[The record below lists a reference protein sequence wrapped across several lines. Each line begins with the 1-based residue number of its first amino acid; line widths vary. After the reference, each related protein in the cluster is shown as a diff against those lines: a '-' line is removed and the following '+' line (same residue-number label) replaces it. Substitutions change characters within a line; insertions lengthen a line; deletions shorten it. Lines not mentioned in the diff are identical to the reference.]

1 MLTAFDD
8 AIANGVQVTSFS
20 IGRNTSLPYT
30 QDGIAIGS
38 LHAVRRNI
46 VVACSAGNS
55 GTAPYTVTNTAPWI
69 ITVGASSIDRVF
81 SSPVVLGND
90 IVYEG
95 QSITPFQRG
104 TYPLVYAASVEIPG
118 TTTRLTNGLC
128 LNGTLSP
135 SLVRGKA
142 VFCWRGDT
150 FQALEVQ
157 RAGGIATVLGNAYD
171 GIGVLGRPYM
181 IPATV
186 VLANET
192 MDIFNYTQTDQTPS
206 ATFIPPRT
214 LIGTR
219 PAPFMAPFTS
229 RGPNFIEP
237 NILKPDITAPGLNI
251 LAAWSEASSPLQ
263 VPADHRVVKYQILS
277 GTSMSCPHVA
287 AVAALLKAIHPDWS
301 SAAIRFAL
309 MTTGVWPESESFND
323 EGMEPVPASWKGICE
338 NGVAFNSSHCNRRR
352 FFNLSLSV
360 WPESESFNDE
370 GMEPVPA
377 SWKGICEN
385 GVAFN
390 SSHCNS
396 CLQAEVIR
404 KRLFCNLWLLV
415 VYKLVYVVYLGEHN
429 AEKTLEEIEDV
440 YHSYLYSVKGSKE
453 EAKACIIYS
462 YKNVIN
468 GFSALLTPEEAD
480 AISEM
485 DGVISVFHSHPTNS
499 RLHTTRSW
507 DFINLLEANWD
518 ATQANGDEL
527 LRKASYGKDVIVG
540 VLDSGVWPESESF
553 NDEGMEPVP
562 ASWKG
567 ICENGVAFNS
577 SHCNRKLIGA
587 RYYLRS
593 YEANYGPLDPRTDF
607 RSPRD
612 INGHG
617 THTSSTIGGRRVAN
631 AAALGGFGNGTAL
644 GGAPLVRLA
653 IYKVCWPVPDQTPA
667 EGNTCLDDDMI
678 AAFDDAIADG
688 VQVISVSIGGNTSRP
703 YTRYGIA
710 IGSLHALR
718 RNIVVACSA
727 GNLGP
732 APYTVANT
740 APWIITVGASSIDRV
755 FSSPVVLGNGM
766 VYEGQSITPFQRG
779 TYPLVYAA
787 SVEIPGTTTRL
798 TNGYIPS
805 LFTSATK
812 LCYYFLCTLNVLM
825 IFSVTLFKLCRPGT
839 LSPSLVRG
847 KAVFCWRGDTFQ
859 ALEVQRAG
867 GIAAV
872 LGNVV
877 DGIGVSVR
885 SYLIPATVVLTNET
899 MSIFNY
905 TQTAQT
911 PLATLIPPRTLIG
924 TRPAPF
930 MAPFTS
936 RGPNFIEPNILKPDI
951 TAPGLNILA
960 AWSEASSPLNVPND
974 HRVVKYQ
981 ILSGTSMSCP
991 HVAAVAALLKAI
1003 HPDWSSAAIRSALMT
1018 TAKQTNNLGEP
1029 ITDALGNSST
1039 SFEYGAGHIQPSRA
1053 ADPGLVYDASYNDY
1067 LLFLC
1072 SSSGNL
1078 LDPSF
1083 NCPEVVPSSSDFN
1096 YPSLAIANL
1105 EGISTVT
1112 RTVTNVGMGNSLYS
1126 VTIDA
1131 PPGYSIQISPATLYF
1146 SKQGEQHSF
1155 SITVEAENSARRN
1168 VFAFGWYTWSDG
1180 IHQVRSPVSVALA

>member
-1 MLTAFDD
+1 
-8 AIANGVQVTSFS
+8 
-20 IGRNTSLPYT
+20 
-30 QDGIAIGS
+30 
-38 LHAVRRNI
+38 
-46 VVACSAGNS
+46 
-55 GTAPYTVTNTAPWI
+55 
-69 ITVGASSIDRVF
+69 
-81 SSPVVLGND
+81 
-90 IVYEG
+90 
-95 QSITPFQRG
+95 
-104 TYPLVYAASVEIPG
+104 
-118 TTTRLTNGLC
+118 
-128 LNGTLSP
+128 
-135 SLVRGKA
+135 
-142 VFCWRGDT
+142 
-150 FQALEVQ
+150 
-157 RAGGIATVLGNAYD
+157 
-171 GIGVLGRPYM
+171 
-181 IPATV
+181 
-186 VLANET
+186 
-192 MDIFNYTQTDQTPS
+192 
-206 ATFIPPRT
+206 
-214 LIGTR
+214 
-219 PAPFMAPFTS
+219 
-229 RGPNFIEP
+229 
-237 NILKPDITAPGLNI
+237 
-251 LAAWSEASSPLQ
+251 
-263 VPADHRVVKYQILS
+263 
-277 GTSMSCPHVA
+277 
-287 AVAALLKAIHPDWS
+287 
-301 SAAIRFAL
+301 
-309 MTTGVWPESESFND
+309 
-323 EGMEPVPASWKGICE
+323 
-338 NGVAFNSSHCNRRR
+338 
-352 FFNLSLSV
+352 
-360 WPESESFNDE
+360 
-370 GMEPVPA
+370 
-377 SWKGICEN
+377 
-385 GVAFN
+385 
-390 SSHCNS
+390 
-396 CLQAEVIR
+396 
-404 KRLFCNLWLLV
+404 
-415 VYKLVYVVYLGEHN
+415 
-429 AEKTLEEIEDV
+429 
-440 YHSYLYSVKGSKE
+440 
-453 EAKACIIYS
+453 
-462 YKNVIN
+462 
-468 GFSALLTPEEAD
+468 
-480 AISEM
+480 M
-485 DGVISVFHSHPTNS
+485 DGVISVFHSHPTDS

-518 ATQANGDEL
+518 ATQSNGDEL
-527 LRKASYGKDVIVG
+527 LRKAGYGKDVIVG

-631 AAALGGFGNGTAL
+631 AAALGGFGNGTAS

-653 IYKVCWPVPDQTPA
+653 IYKVCWPVPGQTPA
-667 EGNTCLDDDMI
+667 EGNTCLQDDML

-703 YTRYGIA
+703 YTRDGIA

-727 GNLGP
+727 GNFGP

-798 TNGYIPS
+798 TNG
-805 LFTSATK
+805 
-812 LCYYFLCTLNVLM
+812 
-825 IFSVTLFKLCRPGT
+825 LCRPGT
-839 LSPSLVRG
+839 LSPTLVRG
-847 KAVFCWRGDTFQ
+847 KAVFCWRGATFQ

-877 DGIGVSVR
+877 DGIGVLVR

-899 MSIFNY
+899 MSVFNY

-974 HRVVKYQ
+974 RRRVVKYQ

-1018 TAKQTNNLGEP
+1018 TGIYYTVRDIEILNVLFSSLRHFQQLVSNFQPIYVFFFLIIVAAKQMNNLGEP

-1039 SFEYGAGHIQPSRA
+1039 PFEYGAGHIQPSRA

-1083 NCPEVVPSSSDFN
+1083 NCPEVVPLSSDFN

-1112 RTVTNVGMGNSLYS
+1112 RTVTNVGMGNSSYS
-1126 VTIDA
+1126 VTLDA
-1131 PPGYSIQISPATLYF
+1131 PPGYSVQISPATLYF

-1168 VFAFGWYTWSDG
+1168 VFAFGWYTRSDG
-1180 IHQVRSPVSVALA
+1180 IHQVRSPISVALA